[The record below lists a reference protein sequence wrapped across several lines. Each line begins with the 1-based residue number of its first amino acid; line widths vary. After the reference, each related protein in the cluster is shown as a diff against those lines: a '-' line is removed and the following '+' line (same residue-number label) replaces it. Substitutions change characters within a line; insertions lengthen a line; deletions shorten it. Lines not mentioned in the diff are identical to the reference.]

1 LFLLK
6 ELASSIELGVV
17 LSGLTTLGV
26 VLSGL
31 TTLGV
36 VLSGLTTLGA
46 SLERGLTL
54 LMFSVQS

>member
-17 LSGLTTLGV
+17 LSGLTLGV

-31 TTLGV
+31 TLGV